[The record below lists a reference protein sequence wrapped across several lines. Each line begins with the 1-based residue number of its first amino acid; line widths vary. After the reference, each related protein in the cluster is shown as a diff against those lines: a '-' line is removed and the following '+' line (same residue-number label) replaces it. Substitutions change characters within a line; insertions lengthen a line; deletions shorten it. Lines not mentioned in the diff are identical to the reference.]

1 MLLVTLANSECE
13 MHCAVGFF
21 DHREKLKLTQL
32 SETPNRSQNLLS
44 STKLYTS
51 SAPEPQPACGLA
63 RLPPNQSLPS
73 DESLEPLQASSRPT
87 QQISAWLFDCHPQH
101 HLQSSS
107 KNLALLQTWPHCTVH
122 VTASA
127 VSTGLTAQK
136 SPFTIIS
143 LYIFG
148 LPRPPQIILPLG
160 WCRKIQSAVC
170 VCVRLCQMFSLCHSM
185 CNMMCAYKCNL
196 FPIYIYIY
204 IYITMKHSMYSNY
217 ISI

>member
-1 MLLVTLANSECE
+1 MKGECIQTSTHSQIRTFDMGKQNTPQSGPRSRPLSRPYSTRASFQAWWAN
-13 MHCAVGFF
+13 FF
-21 DHREKLKLTQL
+21 EHTQL
-32 SETPNRSQNLLS
+32 HS
-44 STKLYTS
+44 SVT
-51 SAPEPQPACGLA
+51 
-63 RLPPNQSLPS
+63 
-73 DESLEPLQASSRPT
+73 AS
-87 QQISAWLFDCHPQH
+87 
-101 HLQSSS
+101 
-107 KNLALLQTWPHCTVH
+107 TVH

-160 WCRKIQSAVC
+160 WGRKIQSAVC

-196 FPIYIYIY
+196 FPIYIYNYETFHVFKLY
-204 IYITMKHSMYSNY
+204 IYLIYAYTN
-217 ISI
+217 ILD